1 MVSHLRS
8 LRSSVWLLVDLL
20 DDLLELTDDL
30 ERIAAL
36 MELRNGAV
44 ELLFQVRMLEKAVD
58 EAVRPT
64 SS

>member
-1 MVSHLRS
+1 VVSHLRS

-44 ELLFQVRMLEKAVD
+44 ELLFQIRMLEKAVD
-58 EAVRPT
+58 EAERPT

>member
-1 MVSHLRS
+1 LRS
-8 LRSSVWLLVDLL
+8 LRTSVWLLVDLL

-58 EAVRPT
+58 EAARPT